1 MPDPNP
7 TSTNRAP
14 AVTRAFRILRLLGRS
29 DAPLG
34 VNQIARDL
42 DLVPSTCL
50 HVLRALVDEGV
61 VVIDPATKRYGIGVG
76 ILPIAR
82 NAIQRNTVATLAE
95 PRLSALSN
103 EFGVTAI
110 ATQLIQD
117 REMVVVALSISR
129 LPFRLSTE
137 LGSKFPALTSA
148 TGRCVAAF
156 GDSDTRSLRRRF
168 LALKWDKAPEFDV
181 WMVQVAQARRDGY
194 GEDCGEYI
202 AGVTILAAPVFDHT
216 GAVAQSLVAIGLSEQ
231 MTATIRSD
239 IAQALLAVRD
249 EIVGLLDG

>member
-1 MPDPNP
+1 MSDPN
-7 TSTNRAP
+7 SAATNRAP
-14 AVTRAFRILRLLGRS
+14 AVSRAFSILRLLGRS
-29 DAPLG
+29 EAPLG

-50 HVLRALVDEGV
+50 HVLRALVDEGIV
-61 VVIDPATKRYGIGVG
+61 VVDPESKRYGIGVG

-95 PRLSALSN
+95 PRLLALSS

-117 REMVVVALSISR
+117 RDMVVVALSMAR
-129 LPFRLSTE
+129 QPFRLSTE

-156 GDSDTRSLRRRF
+156 GNADARSLRKRF
-168 LALKWDKAPEFDV
+168 QALKWDNAPDFDT
-181 WMVQVAQARRDGY
+181 WMAQVAQTRQAGY
-194 GEDCGEYI
+194 GEDRGEYI
-202 AGVTILAAPVFDHT
+202 GGVTILAAPVFDQM

-231 MTATIRSD
+231 MTAVVRSD
-239 IAQALLAVRD
+239 VAKALLAVRD
-249 EIVGLLDG
+249 EIVGVLDG